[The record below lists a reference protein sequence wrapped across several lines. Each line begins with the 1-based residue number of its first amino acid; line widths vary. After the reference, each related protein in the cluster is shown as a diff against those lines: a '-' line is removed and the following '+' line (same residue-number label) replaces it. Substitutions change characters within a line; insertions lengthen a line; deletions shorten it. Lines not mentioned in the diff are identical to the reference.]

1 MAKAIGDT
9 KKVICLERAFSFGAR
24 GIVCPEV
31 KRAMEGKNCD
41 VKTVVAGLGGRPIFG
56 TTIRG
61 IVKDALADKF
71 TEEFTWFDVNAD
83 VLNSYTDKTEGVT
96 FKNGPIA
103 QSVLENSVK
112 D

>member
-1 MAKAIGDT
+1 M
-9 KKVICLERAFSFGAR
+9 LFRS
-24 GIVCPEV
+24 
-31 KRAMEGKNCD
+31 
-41 VKTVVAGLGGRPIFG
+41 
-56 TTIRG
+56 
-61 IVKDALADKF
+61 KDALADKF